1 THHSS
6 NDLLS
11 IMRDRVFIRD
21 LLLRAII
28 GINDDERINKQDVL
42 INIELETDTRQ
53 AAESDDIE
61 RAVNYRD
68 IAKETIELVEGSQ
81 FFLFER
87 LAQEI
92 ANICLADERVH
103 RARVTVEKP
112 TAVRFARRV
121 GVTIERGRNYALCR
135 APEPSLH
142 LARFEHRRRNQFAGG
157 VQVESKTRDDRR
169 RIHDLRDTA
178 GRIWRSAELL
188 ERSGAPGNA

>member
-1 THHSS
+1 
-6 NDLLS
+6 
-11 IMRDRVFIRD
+11 MRDRVFIRD

-81 FFLFER
+81 FFLVER

-112 TAVRFARRV
+112 TAVRFARSV
-121 GVTIERGRNYALCR
+121 GVTIERGRNDA
-135 APEPSLH
+135 
-142 LARFEHRRRNQFAGG
+142 
-157 VQVESKTRDDRR
+157 
-169 RIHDLRDTA
+169 
-178 GRIWRSAELL
+178 
-188 ERSGAPGNA
+188 